1 MEKYILVGAGGAAGA
16 MLRYMLSNIQVN
28 LPFPVMTFITNLL
41 GAVFIGMAVG
51 ISIHTEAPDSLIL
64 FLKTGVCG
72 GFTTFSTFSLETLNL
87 LEHKKYLAGTS
98 YMVLSVAL
106 CVAGVYAGR
115 RIIQ

>member
-28 LPFPVMTFITNLL
+28 HPFPVMTFITNVL
-41 GAVFIGMAVG
+41 GAVFIGMVIG
-51 ISIHTEAPDSLIL
+51 LSIRTGAPDSLIL

-87 LEHKKYLAGTS
+87 FEQKKYLTGAS
-98 YMVLSVAL
+98 YMVLSVVL
-106 CVAGVYAGR
+106 CVAGVYMGR